1 MNYCSVIQLSQ
12 STRSLLVHD
21 EYLLKENFNEI
32 PEMFD
37 IGAQDV
43 DTVMVH
49 NHFAMCKNGNVVV
62 GAACLVWHGRCA
74 RVREPSLF
82 AMVF

>member
-1 MNYCSVIQLSQ
+1 
-12 STRSLLVHD
+12 
-21 EYLLKENFNEI
+21 
-32 PEMFD
+32 MFD